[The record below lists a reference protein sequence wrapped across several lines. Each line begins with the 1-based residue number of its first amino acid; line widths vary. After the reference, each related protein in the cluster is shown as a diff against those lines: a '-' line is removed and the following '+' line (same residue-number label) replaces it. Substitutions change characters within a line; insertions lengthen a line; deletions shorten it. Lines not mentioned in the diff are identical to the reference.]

1 MKKKLL
7 LLLFLAAAFFANA
20 QNVGIGTS
28 TPDTTALLHVHLG
41 TSTTHGFLVTGTV
54 NGSATIPN
62 LGTGSRMMFYP
73 GKAAFRVGYVDGTH
87 WDNANVGAFS
97 TAMGINTIASGDFST
112 AIGFITT
119 ASAYSSI
126 AIGSVAQANSVYS
139 LAIGESVTANSWNS
153 ISLGRQNDPIVTTPT
168 IGWLLNE
175 PLLIVGNGT
184 GSTDKKNALAIAKNG
199 NIYVDASNK
208 NDGTLSGN
216 TLLFGAFNGAG
227 EGIASKR
234 TATGNQNGLDFY
246 TAAANR
252 MSITN
257 GGNVGIGTTTPNA
270 PLGFPPLLGKKI
282 TLYPGATGDVGMAVQ
297 GNLLQI
303 YSDNPNADIAFG
315 YDQGGTMTER
325 MRIKANGNVGI
336 GTTNPQKNL
345 SVQNGMNI
353 DQADGNTG
361 SPINAITLGNSS
373 GEGMGSKRN
382 AGGNQWG
389 LDFYTNSIN
398 RMSITNG
405 GNVGIGITTPV
416 NTLDVIGNAGSA
428 GNFVNTS
435 SLNDAGLSGICNNV
449 PGAGYGMIGQGG
461 GIGVSG
467 QAFLTGTGNRYG
479 LYGIGSNG
487 TNNYGVLGIASGG
500 TAAYGIYGTASG
512 GSASNYAGYFVGATF
527 CTGGFWSGSDRKL
540 KNDIK
545 PLSDALSIIEQL
557 RPSIYTFKTN
567 EYKQM
572 NLPEGL
578 HYGLIA
584 DEVKLIMPGA
594 VKKAVQP
601 AEYENHSAHSGKKL
615 SDEVEFNAV
624 NYTEMIPILI
634 AAMKEQ
640 QVMIEDLKMKNQ
652 KIDQQQQQINDLL
665 KEMQVIKEKLK

>member
-1 MKKKLL
+1 MKKKSLTLGLL
-7 LLLFLAAAFFANA
+7 VATFFANA
-20 QNVGIGTS
+20 QNVGIGTP

-73 GKAAFRVGYVDGTH
+73 GKAAFRAGYVDGTH

-168 IGWLLNE
+168 IGWILNE

-336 GTTNPQKNL
+336 GTTSPQKNL

-361 SPINAITLGNSS
+361 SPFNAITFGNSS
-373 GEGMGSKRN
+373 GEGIGSKRN

-416 NTLDVIGNAGSA
+416 NTLDVTGNTVNA

-435 SLNDAGLSGICNNV
+435 SISGYVGVQASCNNT
-449 PGAGYGMIGQGG
+449 ANNGYGIIGYGG
-461 GIGVSG
+461 YAGVLG
-467 QAFLTGTGNRYG
+467 QASLPGTGNRYG
-479 LYGIGSNG
+479 LIGLAAG
-487 TNNYGVLGIASGG
+487 GG
-500 TAAYGIYGTASG
+500 TSAYGIYGSASG
-512 GSASNYAGYFVGATF
+512 GATSVYSGYFAGDVYCNGNYF
-527 CTGGFWSGSDRKL
+527 GSDRKL

-545 PLSDALSIIEQL
+545 PLSDALSIINQL
-557 RPSIYTFKTN
+557 KPSVYTFKTN

-578 HYGLIA
+578 QYGLIA
-584 DEVKLIMPGA
+584 DEVQQVVPGA

-601 AEYENHSAHSGKKL
+601 AEYENHDGHTGKKL
-615 SDEVEFNAV
+615 SNEVEFNAV

-652 KIDQQQQQINDLL
+652 KIDQQQQQINELL
-665 KEMQVIKEKLK
+665 KEIQLIKEKLR